1 MRHFYI
7 LLPMQRFTIAIASI
21 SVIGLAFFAGLQVGT
36 YQETDASTLPDIS
49 FTRSTPP
56 DDVDLSPLWKAW
68 HLLDEKYVPA
78 GTSTE
83 ALTDEEKLWG
93 AIQGLA
99 RAYGDPYTVFL
110 PPAET
115 EMFNEEISGL
125 FGGVGMEIGRR
136 DNMLMVIAPL
146 RGTPA
151 EAAGVLAGD
160 YIIEINGESTENM
173 TVDVAVKIIRGE
185 PGTEVS
191 LRLAREGAGEFID
204 VTIVREEIKIPTIET
219 ELRTDGIF
227 VIELY
232 NFGQTSPNDFR
243 NAVRE
248 FLLTGSKKLVID
260 LRGNPG
266 GYLEASIDI
275 SSWFLPMG
283 KTVVREYYGDED
295 REVVHRSKGYNVYK
309 PDWDVVVLVDQGSAS
324 ASEIVAGALRE
335 HEVATLIGEQTFGKG
350 SVQELV
356 QVTPQTSLKVTIA
369 RWLTPLGVSISEN
382 GLTPDIVVPYTLED
396 REAERDPQFDRAI
409 DFLTNGE

>member
-1 MRHFYI
+1 MLFFTYKS
-7 LLPMQRFTIAIASI
+7 MQRITVTLASI
-21 SVIGLAFFAGLQVGT
+21 VLIGIAFFTGLQVGT
-36 YQETDASTLPDIS
+36 HQETDASTLPNIS

-56 DDVDLSPLWKAW
+56 EGVDFSPLWKAW

-78 GTSTE
+78 GTSTDV
-83 ALTDEEKLWG
+83 LSDDEKLWG

-110 PPAET
+110 PPAEN
-115 EMFNEEISGL
+115 EMFNEEISGE

-151 EAAGVLAGD
+151 ESAGVLAGD
-160 YIIEINGESTENM
+160 YIIEIEGESTENM
-173 TVDVAVKIIRGE
+173 TVDSAVKIIRGE
-185 PGTEVS
+185 PGTTVS
-191 LRLAREGAGEFID
+191 MRLAREGASSFID
-204 VTIVREEIKIPTIET
+204 VSIVRDHIKIPTIET
-219 ELRTDGIF
+219 ELRKDDIF

-232 NFGQTSPNDFR
+232 NFGQTSPSYFR
-243 NAVRE
+243 NAMRE
-248 FLLTGSKKLVID
+248 FVLSGSDKLVID

-275 SSWFLPMG
+275 ASWFLPMG
-283 KTVVREYYGDED
+283 KTVVRESYGDGAKEI
-295 REVVHRSKGYNVYK
+295 VHRSKGYNVYK
-309 PDWDVVVLVDQGSAS
+309 PNWDVVVLIDQGSAS
-324 ASEIVAGALRE
+324 ASEIVAGALSE
-335 HEVATLIGEQTFGKG
+335 HSIATLIGEQSFGKG

-356 QVTPQTSLKVTIA
+356 PVTPQTSLKVTIA
-369 RWLTPLGVSISEN
+369 RWLTPNGVSISEN

-409 DFLTNGE
+409 EFLTKGE